1 MTTAAE
7 LDHRYGRTR
16 RRRLPWVLGILA
28 IVLGI
33 AFITWSTLS
42 QSAGSITSDDLGY
55 EVVDSHE
62 VTVRFQV
69 SNAHGKPVTCAIEA
83 LDEEFGVVGWKIVEL
98 PTIESHIEHFTTSVP
113 TVSEAT
119 TGLVNSCWVA

>member
-1 MTTAAE
+1 VTTAEE
-7 LDHRYGRTR
+7 LDHRYGRGR

-28 IVLGI
+28 IAIGI
-33 AFITWSTLS
+33 GFITWSTLS
-42 QSAGSITSDDLGY
+42 QSQGSITSDDLGF

-69 SNAHGKPVTCAIEA
+69 SNAHGKSVTCAVEA
-83 LDEEFGVVGWKIVEL
+83 LDEEFGVVGWKIVEI
-98 PTIESHIEHFTTSVP
+98 PTLESHIQQFTASIP

-119 TGLVNSCWVA
+119 TGLVNACWVA